1 MRKDGRVSTTSGTST
16 GTARR
21 GPLDRRLL
29 RRGRA
34 TAGYLIAGVAVG
46 SATAV
51 LTIVQAWALSLA
63 LGEIFA
69 THALGVLGLV
79 VPVLV
84 AVFTGKA
91 VLAWL
96 NQWLAQRASAAVKS
110 RLRRD
115 VLAARL
121 ADPVRPE
128 PSTASLV
135 TLLTQGLDALDGY
148 YSKYLPQLVLAVTVP
163 LIIGV
168 AILTSDLTSAIIV
181 AVTLPLIPLF
191 MALVGW
197 TTEARTRKRWRVQ
210 TRLAGHFADLVAGLP
225 TLQVFGRAK
234 AQAEGLR
241 RSEAAHRRETM
252 GTLRV
257 SFLSA
262 LILELLA
269 SLSVAIVAVAIG
281 FRVVFHEV
289 DLTTAFFVLILAP
302 EVYLPVR
309 QVGVH
314 YHDAADGMAAAESAF
329 AIIEGAE
336 NRPPDPAAAE
346 GRAVESPSAR
356 PSLVEP
362 VETPAARPSLVEPS
376 SAGIAG
382 SQRSGFDK
390 LNRRRDDPLNR
401 RGDDP
406 LDQRADDPH
415 RPGLL
420 GVRGLTVSYPGGPTP
435 VLDGVDL
442 TVDAGELVVVTG
454 TSGTGKTTLLHALM
468 GFVPASAGR
477 FLLDGT
483 PADAAARRARIA
495 WVAQNPG
502 TVNGTIADNV
512 RLGAPDAAD
521 DDVRRC
527 LQLAGGDSLDPARG
541 VGDDGEGLS
550 AGERRRVAVARAL
563 LRVTRGAADLLVL
576 DEPTA
581 GLDAATETALLD
593 TLAGLDVTVLAV
605 SHRPAVIARA
615 HRVLPLG

>member
-1 MRKDGRVSTTSGTST
+1 MSTTSGTRS
-16 GTARR
+16 ARRR
-21 GPLDRRLL
+21 GPLDPRLL

-34 TAGYLIAGVAVG
+34 TLGYLIAGVAVG

-51 LTIVQAWALSLA
+51 LTIVQAWALSSA
-63 LGEIFA
+63 LGEIFE
-69 THALGVLGLV
+69 THALGVLGVV

-84 AVFTGKA
+84 AVFAGKA

-163 LIIGV
+163 LIIGI
-168 AILTSDLTSAIIV
+168 AILTADFTSAFIV
-181 AVTLPLIPLF
+181 AATLPLIPIF

-197 TTEARTRKRWRVQ
+197 TTQARTRKRWRVQ

-225 TLQVFGRAK
+225 TLQVFGRAR

-336 NRPPDPAAAE
+336 NR
-346 GRAVESPSAR
+346 SADR
-356 PSLVEP
+356 
-362 VETPAARPSLVEPS
+362 VETPSPATSPVARVDPSPDPPAPGPS
-376 SAGIAG
+376 
-382 SQRSGFDK
+382 
-390 LNRRRDDPLNR
+390 R
-401 RGDDP
+401 RGTE
-406 LDQRADDPH
+406 
-415 RPGLL
+415 LL
-420 GVRGLTVSYPGGPTP
+420 RVTGLTLTYPGAAGP

-442 TVDAGELVVVTG
+442 AVDAGELAVITG
-454 TSGTGKTTLLHALM
+454 ASGAGKTTLLHALM
-468 GFVPASAGR
+468 GFVVPSAGTIA
-477 FLLDGT
+477 L
-483 PADAAARRARIA
+483 RARVA

-502 TVNGTIADNV
+502 MINGTIADNV
-512 RLGAPDAAD
+512 RLGAPDATGA
-521 DDVRRC
+521 DVRHV
-527 LQLAGGDSLDPARG
+527 LGLAGGASLDPARG

-550 AGERRRVAVARAL
+550 AGERRRVAVARAI
-563 LRVTRGAADLLVL
+563 LRVTRGEAELLVL

-593 TLAGLDVTVLAV
+593 ALVGLGVTILAV
-605 SHRPAVIARA
+605 SHRQAVIARA
-615 HRVLPLG
+615 DRVLHLG